1 MNCLGNGLNEAG
13 HYGDAVTVQE
23 ADVSMKRRIGAPEY
37 DIISA
42 QSNLANTYQKLG
54 RHEQALIMRPD
65 LYSRTSKLF
74 GEESKE
80 ALMEAINYSAAL
92 LSVKRYKEAKALLRK
107 MIPVA
112 QRIFGTD
119 DENTLTTRWN
129 YAITL
134 YQDSTAT
141 LDDLREAVT
150 TLEAM
155 ERFVPRVFGGTHP
168 IAVGIERS
176 LRNAQT
182 VLSAREAGEDVVWV
196 KP

>member
-1 MNCLGNGLNEAG
+1 MARRVLGECHHLTLGLRSLYA
-13 HYGDAVTVQE
+13 DALYL
-23 ADVSMKRRIGAPEY
+23 DSGA
-37 DIISA
+37 
-42 QSNLANTYQKLG
+42 
-54 RHEQALIMRPD
+54 M
-65 LYSRTSKLF
+65 
-74 GEESKE
+74 
-80 ALMEAINYSAAL
+80 
-92 LSVKRYKEAKALLRK
+92 
-107 MIPVA
+107 
-112 QRIFGTD
+112 
-119 DENTLTTRWN
+119 
-129 YAITL
+129 
-134 YQDSTAT
+134 

>member
-1 MNCLGNGLNEAG
+1 
-13 HYGDAVTVQE
+13 
-23 ADVSMKRRIGAPEY
+23 
-37 DIISA
+37 
-42 QSNLANTYQKLG
+42 
-54 RHEQALIMRPD
+54 
-65 LYSRTSKLF
+65 
-74 GEESKE
+74 
-80 ALMEAINYSAAL
+80 MEAINYSAAL
-92 LSVKRYKEAKALLRK
+92 LSVKRYKEAKAMLRK

-112 QRIFGTD
+112 QRILGTD

-182 VLSAREAGEDVVWV
+182 VLSDREAGEDVVWV

>member
-1 MNCLGNGLNEAG
+1 MGVLEDVLGAAG
-13 HYGDAVTVQE
+13 DGPGSELGDE
-23 ADVSMKRRIGAPEY
+23 LSRERFKRSRA
-37 DIISA
+37 
-42 QSNLANTYQKLG
+42 LRG
-54 RHEQALIMRPD
+54 R
-65 LYSRTSKLF
+65 
-74 GEESKE
+74 
-80 ALMEAINYSAAL
+80 
-92 LSVKRYKEAKALLRK
+92 
-107 MIPVA
+107 
-112 QRIFGTD
+112 
-119 DENTLTTRWN
+119 TRWN